1 MFERKLTSSNGGNTP
16 AQTVISLVS
25 ENGEPV
31 EFIYNG
37 VRFHIN
43 EKLTTW
49 LQTNDWWKKLDQGE
63 VKESVS
69 KYWQVEAA
77 WIGSFVSDIAD
88 GWPRGQCVL
97 HGGFSPK
104 VKEQKAPEGV
114 AVIPKT

>member
-1 MFERKLTSSNGGNTP
+1 MFERKLTTGNEQNHP

-69 KYWQVEAA
+69 KYWQGKAA
-77 WIGSFVSDIAD
+77 PIGVITTFEIEFNQESNSWRIT
-88 GWPRGQCVL
+88 PSSR
-97 HGGFSPK
+97 
-104 VKEQKAPEGV
+104 VKNK
-114 AVIPKT
+114 